1 MKKKKTDF
9 EELMKN
15 VDYTRW
21 LQALIPVMQ
30 PVIIFGAWL
39 GFSMIDKKASIVSKI
54 IAIAEPIPTIDLNV
68 PKPVVLASLY
78 HSTDI
83 ALEILADVI
92 KFLQDIEIPSA
103 EEIVEEVKEEVEE
116 IKEEVEE
123 KIVDVVDDILQPT
136 SIEFQTELAKCV
148 INAKE
153 SLPFGTYYILGP
165 AWILSCMT
173 QKGFKV
179 TLKYIKDKLF
189 G

>member
-21 LQALIPVMQ
+21 LQALIPVLQ

-92 KFLQDIEIPSA
+92 KFLKDIEIPSA
-103 EEIVEEVKEEVEE
+103 EEIVEEVKEEVED
-116 IKEEVEE
+116 V
-123 KIVDVVDDILQPT
+123 IVDVVDDILEPT
-136 SIEFQTELAKCV
+136 SPEFQTALAKCV
-148 INAKE
+148 INAKDN
-153 SLPFGTYYILGP
+153 LPFGTYYILGP

-179 TLKYIKDKLF
+179 TINYIMKKLF
-189 G
+189 P